1 MYQERRRLSS
11 DKMDVTKIIDRKI
24 DYWKKKLID
33 LSKRNNLVRY
43 RFTKSKSIKIIS
55 PTLSKITEDLDH
67 EQNIFILKDEKEN
80 AKDRQWLCS
89 EEKEIIDKK
98 LYVLYLKAK
107 ENFQELGVSTCFV
120 SLGILKYKESEDSE
134 LFLEAPIFLYP
145 IEISRLSTVSKDTHR
160 FEIDS
165 NSGEIQLNPAL
176 KEKLFHDFGLDIK
189 NFDNQTPV
197 EYISYLKKQLE
208 GMKDWKVT
216 EDIYLDIFSYQK
228 FIMYEDLSFNE
239 KLVKDSLLIKA
250 YVGDRDALQD
260 EIAELQREEFDDAE
274 SVDVLPADSSQ
285 KRAIELAKAGVTFV
299 LQGPPGTG
307 KSQTIANIISALIE
321 KDKKILFVSQKM
333 AALNVVQKRLD
344 EVGLGRYCL
353 NLHNYKGNKREVIK
367 QLMKE
372 LQTSPIIPSTMKR
385 EDVSSYLKSQK
396 EINEFYKFLC
406 EKHSPWDLSVYD
418 LRGELAKLDKSEI
431 VDHPLKR
438 TISLNRKEFSIV
450 LDKLTR
456 FNSFFS
462 LLSNPLEN
470 IYFNYQKDKSTSLS
484 TNRFNSG
491 LKKFNENVK
500 TLNDFFDKLKVET
513 GIEIKSIGEINQ
525 LRELNEKVH
534 SFKFNKEFSYLLSK
548 DFEEYTSMINELF
561 NLLSQRN
568 DIRNKITKKV
578 KDPFIDKLDVK
589 KTEKI
594 FKETSL
600 FSRLLNSEYKTCKK
614 EIDVYAKVKIGYSDW
629 ISIFEDKNNY
639 DKTDKKISE
648 FISKYKKRCEIIG
661 DCKNLTNISKLNK
674 YCKDLTLLFEI
685 SNKLSKT
692 KDYAIIQLLLNY
704 NQKQIFN
711 DFYSVLSEIE
721 SFFDTK
727 LLTDLDKFQEVLQIL
742 EKLNSQFKNRTEVL
756 AFKEEF
762 IKLDDE
768 IKKFTNNYFEKTDRS
783 EFSKV
788 FLKSYYLQILD
799 EILKKTNKFSPK
811 NLIEKFRND
820 DLKIREVFRYK
831 IMESVEDRQPKDNYS
846 SKGQNEVSILK
857 RENEKKRK
865 LKPIRDLLEQ
875 IPDLAFALKPCFMMS
890 PLTVSQYIN
899 PKSIKFDVV
908 IFDEASQI
916 MPEDAVPCLIRA
928 KQAIIMGDTQQLP
941 PTSFFLSQDDET
953 EEEIEDLESFLSE
966 SITKFRTKSLDWHY
980 RSNNETLISFSN
992 RFFYENRLITFP
1004 NPKENDDSGLEFVY
1018 VKMGVYDRGKSRKN
1032 RIEARETVKIYCDL
1046 KKKFPKKS
1054 VGIIAFSMAQEN
1066 AIREEF
1072 QIARIQ
1078 IEESIDV
1085 YNEELFIKNLE
1096 TVQGDERDIIIL
1108 SVGYGKDS
1116 SGKFS
1121 YNFGPLNK
1129 EGGYKR
1135 LNVSI
1140 TRSRFK
1146 TIVVSSIL
1154 PEDLDEDKINAEGVK
1169 YLKYY
1174 LDFTK
1179 NKDFTKFLQKAEGI
1193 QFDSSF
1199 EEVVYQELINE
1210 GFDVSCQIGCSGYR
1224 IDLAIKH
1231 PKKAGEYILG
1241 VECDGS
1247 QYHSSRF
1254 ARDRDKIRQMVLE
1267 KLGWNIIRIW
1277 SDDWLNNKEYE
1288 LERIKNKVNE
1298 ILKSKGVLDYKQ
1310 TTQFSKIAEKE
1321 DFNEV
1326 NLKKKYKKYQI
1337 VELPKSRM
1345 SLEFDSYGNLN
1356 NYSAVSTIKKRMMQ
1370 VLEIESPIEKELLYK
1385 RVLSSMGIQKLGKRI
1400 EVLFDETVK
1409 ELKKEEGINTYQNT
1423 VSLEPINTFCEVRIS
1438 KETDRPFILIPKE
1451 ELAGAVINIL
1461 KNSFSTTK
1469 DTLVSDIAREIYDN
1483 NRTGNKI
1490 RDKLE
1495 ETIDYLVKNKIIEE
1509 QKGKIKLKK

>member
-1 MYQERRRLSS
+1 
-11 DKMDVTKIIDRKI
+11 MDVTKVIDKKI

-55 PTLSKITEDLDH
+55 PSFSKIIEDLDH
-67 EQNIFILKDEKEN
+67 EQNVFILKDKKEST
-80 AKDRQWLCS
+80 KDRQWLCS
-89 EEKEIIDKK
+89 EDKEITDKK

-107 ENFQELGVSTCFV
+107 ENFQELGISTCFV
-120 SLGILKYKESEDSE
+120 SLGILKYKESDDSE

-145 IEISRLSTVSKDTHR
+145 IEMNRLSVVSKDTHR

-176 KEKLFHDFGLDIK
+176 KEKLLHDFGIDIK
-189 NFDNQTPV
+189 NFDGQTST
-197 EYISYLKKQLE
+197 EYISYLKKELE
-208 GMKDWKVT
+208 GMKDWKIT
-216 EDIYLDIFSYQK
+216 EDVYLDIFSYQK

-239 KLVKDSLLIKA
+239 KLVKDSPLIKA

-260 EIAELQREEFDDAE
+260 EISESQRDEFDDAN
-274 SVDVLPADSSQ
+274 SIDVLPADSSQ

-321 KDKKILFVSQKM
+321 KNKKILFVSQKM

-367 QLMKE
+367 QLMRE
-372 LQTSPIIPSTMKR
+372 LQTSPVIPSAMKR
-385 EDVSSYLKSQK
+385 EDMSSYLGSQK

-418 LRGELAKLDKSEI
+418 IRGELAKLDKKEI
-431 VDHPLKR
+431 IDHPLKR
-438 TISLNRKEFSIV
+438 TVSLNKKEFSIMF
-450 LDKLTR
+450 DKLTR
-456 FNSFFS
+456 FNASFS
-462 LLSNPLEN
+462 LLGNPLEN
-470 IYFNYQKDKSTSLS
+470 VYFDYQKDKNTSLS
-484 TNRFNSG
+484 INRFNSC
-491 LKKFNENVK
+491 LKKFNESEKV
-500 TLNDFFDKLKVET
+500 LNDFLNKLKIET
-513 GIEIKSIGEINQ
+513 GIEIKLVSDIN
-525 LRELNEKVH
+525 LLNALNEKIH
-534 SFKFNKEFSYLLSK
+534 SFKFNKEFSFLLSK
-548 DFEEYTSMINELF
+548 DFEEYVSLIDELF
-561 NLLSQRN
+561 NLLSEMKE
-568 DIRNKITKKV
+568 IRREITTKT
-578 KDPFIDKLDVK
+578 KDSFIDELNSK
-589 KTEKI
+589 KIEKV

-600 FSRLLNSEYKTCKK
+600 FSRLLNSEYKACKK
-614 EIDVYAKVKIGYSDW
+614 EIDAYAKIKISHSDW
-629 ISIFEDKNNY
+629 ISLFEKKNDY
-639 DKTDKKISE
+639 EKIDRKLSD
-648 FISKYKKRCEIIG
+648 FISKNKKKGEVVG
-661 DCKNLTNISKLNK
+661 DCKDLTAISRLNK
-674 YCKDLTLLFEI
+674 YCKDLISLFEI
-685 SNKLSKT
+685 SDKLSKT
-692 KDYAIIQLLLNY
+692 KNYAIIQLLVNY
-704 NQKQIFN
+704 NQRKIFS
-711 DFYSVLSEIE
+711 DFYSVLTEIE
-721 SFFDTK
+721 NFFETK
-727 LLTDLDKFQEVLQIL
+727 LLTNLDKLQDILQVL
-742 EKLNSQFKNRTEVL
+742 EKLNSQFKNINDVL

-762 IKLDDE
+762 VKLDNE
-768 IKKFTNNYFEKTDRS
+768 ISNFINKYLVETKKS

-788 FLKSYYLQILD
+788 FLKSYYLQVLED
-799 EILKKTNKFSPK
+799 ILKKTNKFSPK
-811 NLIEKFRND
+811 ELIAKFRND
-820 DLKIREVFRYK
+820 DLKVREVFRYK
-831 IMESVEDRQPKDNYS
+831 IMESVESRQPKDNYS
-846 SKGQNEVSILK
+846 GSGQSEVSILK

-941 PTSFFLSQDDET
+941 PTSFFLSQEDET

-1004 NPKENDDSGLEFVY
+1004 NPREKDDSGLDFVY
-1018 VKMGVYDRGKSRKN
+1018 VKSGVYDRGKSRKN
-1032 RIEARETVKIYCDL
+1032 RVEARETVKIYLDL

-1054 VGIIAFSMAQEN
+1054 LGIIAFSMAQEN

-1072 QIARIQ
+1072 QIAGIQ
-1078 IEESIDV
+1078 IEESIDIH
-1085 YNEELFIKNLE
+1085 NEELFIKNLE

-1108 SVGYGKDS
+1108 SIGYGRDS

-1146 TIVVSSIL
+1146 TVVVSSML
-1154 PEDLDEDKINAEGVK
+1154 PEDLDEDKINAEGVR

-1179 NKDFTKFLQKAEGI
+1179 NKDFTKFLQKTEGL

-1199 EEVVYQELINE
+1199 EEAVYQELINE
-1210 GFDVSCQIGCSGYR
+1210 GFDVSCQVGFSGYR

-1231 PKKAGEYILG
+1231 PKKLGEYILG

-1267 KLGWNIIRIW
+1267 NLGWNMIRIW

-1288 LERIKNKVNE
+1288 LERIKNKVKE
-1298 ILKSKGVLDYKQ
+1298 ILRSKGILEYKQ
-1310 TTQFSKIAEKE
+1310 KTHLSEIEEKE
-1321 DFNEV
+1321 DFNEID
-1326 NLKKKYKKYQI
+1326 LKKKYKKYKI
-1337 VELPKSRM
+1337 AELPLHRM
-1345 SLEFDSYGNLN
+1345 NLEFDGYGNLN
-1356 NYSAVSTIKKRMMQ
+1356 NYSTISLIKKRMMEI
-1370 VLEIESPIEKELLYK
+1370 LEIESPIEKELLYR
-1385 RVLSSMGIQKLGKRI
+1385 RVLISIGIQKLGRRI
-1400 EVLFDETVK
+1400 EVLFDETIK
-1409 ELKKEEGINTYQNT
+1409 ELKKEKGINIYQNT
-1423 VSLEPINTFCEVRIS
+1423 ISLEPIETLCAVRIS

-1451 ELAGAVINIL
+1451 ELAGAIIDIL
-1461 KNSFSTTK
+1461 KNSFSMTK
-1469 DTLVSDIAREIYDN
+1469 EAIVSDIARVIYHN

-1490 RDKLE
+1490 RDKVE
-1495 ETIDYLVKNKIIEE
+1495 EATSYLIKNNLIEDD
-1509 QKGKIKLKK
+1509 KGKIRLKK